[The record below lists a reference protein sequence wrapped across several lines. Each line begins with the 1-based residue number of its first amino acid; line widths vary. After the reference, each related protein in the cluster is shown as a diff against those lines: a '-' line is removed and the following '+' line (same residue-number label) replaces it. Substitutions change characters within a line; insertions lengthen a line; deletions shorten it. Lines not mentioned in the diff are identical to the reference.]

1 MKTPGEWT
9 LEGFF
14 ADRLRSRELFE
25 HIRTFIGSM
34 GPVKIEVMR
43 TQISFGTK
51 RKFAW
56 IWLPQK
62 WIKKREEGSITLT
75 FALLRRI
82 DDPRIEEAVEP
93 RPGRWT
99 HHIIIRNESDLDE
112 KVEGWIREAYDLS
125 L

>member
-9 LEGFF
+9 LVGFF
-14 ADRLRSRELFE
+14 ADRPRSRELFE
-25 HIRTFIGSM
+25 HIRSFIGSL
-34 GPVKIEVMR
+34 GPMKIEVMR

-51 RKFAW
+51 RKFAC

-82 DDPRIEEAVEP
+82 DDLRIEEAVEP

-99 HHIIIRNESDLDE
+99 HHIIIRKGTDLDE
-112 KVEGWIREAYDLS
+112 NVMAGTRWSDRV
-125 L
+125 